1 MKTTRLQVAGVIQ
14 GPKGDPG
21 KSSYQHAVD
30 NGFVG
35 TEQEWL
41 ASLKGDTGDVGPQGP
56 QGVKGDTGLQGPKG
70 EKGEPGAKGEKG
82 DTGDVGPQGPQGV
95 KGDTG
100 DVGPQGPQG
109 VKGDKGEPGA
119 KGDKGETGLQ
129 GPQGPKGEQ
138 GSKGEKGDPGRDGFV
153 QIPEENV
160 TATTYELKPNVQ
172 AVWGEV
178 AELNLTLGAPKPN
191 VVNIYPFWFTSGAT
205 ATRVTLPSNIILDG
219 FVTKP
224 NMKYMCQIEQ
234 NVLFYREVE
243 VTT

>member
-14 GPKGDPG
+14 GPKGDKGELG

-30 NGFVG
+30 NGFIG

-41 ASLKGDTGDVGPQGP
+41 ASL
-56 QGVKGDTGLQGPKG
+56 
-70 EKGEPGAKGEKG
+70 KGEKG
-82 DTGDVGPQGPQGV
+82 DTGDVGPQGPQGA

-100 DVGPQGPQG
+100 LQGP
-109 VKGDKGEPGA
+109 KGDKGEPGA
-119 KGDKGETGLQ
+119 KGDKGETGPQ
-129 GPQGPKGEQ
+129 GPQGLKGEQ
-138 GSKGEKGDPGRDGFV
+138 GIQGPKGEKGDPGRDGFV

-191 VVNIYPFWFTSGAT
+191 VVNIYPFWFTSGVT

-219 FVTKP
+219 FSTKP
-224 NMKYMCQIEQ
+224 NTKYMCQIEQ
-234 NVLFYREVE
+234 NVLFYREIE
-243 VTT
+243 VTA

>member
-14 GPKGDPG
+14 GPKGEPG
-21 KSSYQHAVD
+21 KTAYQHAVD

-41 ASLKGDTGDVGPQGP
+41 ASLKGEKGDTGEVGPQGP

-70 EKGEPGAKGEKG
+70 
-82 DTGDVGPQGPQGV
+82 
-95 KGDTG
+95 
-100 DVGPQGPQG
+100 
-109 VKGDKGEPGA
+109 DKGEP
-119 KGDKGETGLQ
+119 GDKGETGLQ
-129 GPQGPKGEQ
+129 GPQGPQGPKGDPGETGPQGPQGDKGDPGAQGLQGPKGPKGEQ
-138 GSKGEKGDPGRDGFV
+138 GIQGLQGERGEKGDPGRDGFV

-219 FVTKP
+219 FSTKQ

-234 NVLFYREVE
+234 NVLFYREIE